1 MDVGPAGRHA
11 PPLWWRNTIVPWMAD
26 RLRDHDRVKAMI
38 GVAVLHG
45 LLGYA
50 LTSALGIQVPIRER
64 DDLKLFALTPENPPI
79 AREPVRPRSAR
90 EQKEGAAAPPNLKA
104 EPTPVVAP
112 PPEVRLAPP
121 PPVIAAPVAGL
132 GGDPSAGAAEV
143 PGPGTGA
150 AGKGAG
156 TGGGGNGEEDG
167 DYTPPHR
174 LRGRLKD
181 ADYPREAGEAGL
193 GQTITVRFTVETT
206 GRVTECAVIE
216 SSGNAILDE
225 ATCRAIERRYRY
237 KPSRDSQDIA
247 VPSIVVET
255 HVWGIDDR

>member
-11 PPLWWRNTIVPWMAD
+11 PPLWWRNPIVPWMAD

-104 EPTPVVAP
+104 VPTPVVAP

-150 AGKGAG
+150 AGKGRGQAG
-156 TGGGGNGEEDG
+156 AAMARETAITRLHTGCAGGSRMR
-167 DYTPPHR
+167 TIRARRAR
-174 LRGRLKD
+174 L
-181 ADYPREAGEAGL
+181 ASA
-193 GQTITVRFTVETT
+193 
-206 GRVTECAVIE
+206 
-216 SSGNAILDE
+216 
-225 ATCRAIERRYRY
+225 
-237 KPSRDSQDIA
+237 KPSPCVS
-247 VPSIVVET
+247 PSRRP
-255 HVWGIDDR
+255 DASPNAR